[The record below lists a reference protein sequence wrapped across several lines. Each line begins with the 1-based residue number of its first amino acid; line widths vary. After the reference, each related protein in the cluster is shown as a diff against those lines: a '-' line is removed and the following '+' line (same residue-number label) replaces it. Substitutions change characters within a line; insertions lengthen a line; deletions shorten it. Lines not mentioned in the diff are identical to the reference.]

1 MMAQFNQHRFRVERP
16 DHPHLVLQPLNSG
29 FFRMPEDILA
39 VFGLKPGPAPS
50 VYKNDDTE

>member
-1 MMAQFNQHRFRVERP
+1 MAQFNQHRFRVERP